1 MKIDGQMVEL
11 RVGAVKKRKAVQRP
25 RQYDE
30 PVVKMLKTIWESIDY
45 MCGQRLAAFLKE
57 TLPVLVGT
65 GELYCNPSTYNKLL
79 AISGATIDRLLRAE
93 KEKRRIR
100 GRSHTKPTSRLKAQI
115 PILTWSELK
124 VEEPGHYQFDL
135 VGHDGG
141 NTRGEVNIRL
151 TRLH

>member
-30 PVVKMLKTIWESIDY
+30 PVVKMLKTIWESFDY

-65 GELYCNPSTYNKLL
+65 GELYCNPSTYNKLF

-100 GRSHTKPTSRLKAQI
+100 GRSHTKHQQAQS
-115 PILTWSELK
+115 PDSNS
-124 VEEPGHYQFDL
+124 HL
-135 VGHDGG
+135 VGVEGG
-141 NTRGEVNIRL
+141 RTRALSVRL
-151 TRLH
+151 GGS